1 MKTPNELLREVYK
14 INLDNAEQGKA
25 IAEKNNDQHL
35 LQRFEEDAS
44 IWRAKLE
51 NFKD

>member
-1 MKTPNELLREVYK
+1 MKIANEILKEVYQ
-14 INLDNAEQGKA
+14 INLDAAEQGKA